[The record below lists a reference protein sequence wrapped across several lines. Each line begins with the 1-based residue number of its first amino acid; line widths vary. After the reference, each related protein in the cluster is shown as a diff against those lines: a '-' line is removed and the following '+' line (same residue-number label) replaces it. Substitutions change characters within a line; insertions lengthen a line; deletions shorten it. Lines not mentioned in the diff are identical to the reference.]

1 MSGILKSMPSMPSMP
16 SFNNTSTTIK
26 NMIFNKKFIIILIL
40 IAIFLGIA
48 FYVYNNYIAPRLN
61 PDFVPN
67 REFTHA
73 DVGSTESG
81 VAELYLFSV
90 DWCPFS
96 KKVKPIW
103 KKLKKT
109 FQNKQIN
116 HSILKFKEVDGD
128 KDSKTLENFE
138 NKFLNGKKVE
148 GYPSIYLVKNNQV
161 IEYEAKPS
169 IDTLTE
175 FINSVL

>member
-1 MSGILKSMPSMPSMP
+1 MSGLLNSMPSMPSL
-16 SFNNTSTTIK
+16 NNTTTNIK
-26 NMIFNKKFIIILIL
+26 NMLFNKKFIIILIL
-40 IAIFLGIA
+40 IAIFLGVA

-67 REFTHA
+67 REFTHSDA
-73 DVGSTESG
+73 NVGSTESG

-103 KKLKKT
+103 KELKNT
-109 FQNKQIN
+109 FHNKQIN
-116 HSILKFKEVDGD
+116 NSILKFKEVDGD
-128 KDSKTLENFE
+128 KDSKVLENFE
-138 NKFLNGKKVE
+138 NKFLNGKKVD

-161 IEYEAKPS
+161 VEYEAKPS
-169 IDTLTE
+169 TATLSD